1 MFDSKKPD
9 QRYMSESSLK
19 GTLQVRLTYCVMCS
33 TRHERVVLNIDLMNT
48 KKRIAVSCS
57 APGGPVI
64 GILQITTS
72 ARSVHLNTCC
82 LQTAGDTIL
91 CVKPVFIRAL
101 YTAVFVGSCS
111 SRLFTCEMNGT
122 RFHNLTNL
130 NHKVVHKYG
139 CLIEP

>member
-1 MFDSKKPD
+1 
-9 QRYMSESSLK
+9 MSESSLK
-19 GTLQVRLTYCVMCS
+19 GTLQVRPIYCVMCS
-33 TRHERVVLNIDLMNT
+33 TRHERVVPNIDLMNT

-64 GILQITTS
+64 GILQITTF

-82 LQTAGDTIL
+82 LQTTGDTIL

-111 SRLFTCEMNGT
+111 SRLFTCEINGT

-130 NHKVVHKYG
+130 NQKVVHKYG

>member
-1 MFDSKKPD
+1 
-9 QRYMSESSLK
+9 MSESSLK
-19 GTLQVRLTYCVMCS
+19 GTLQVRLIYCVMCS
-33 TRHERVVLNIDLMNT
+33 TRHERVVPNIDLMNT
-48 KKRIAVSCS
+48 KK
-57 APGGPVI
+57 GGPVI
-64 GILQITTS
+64 GILQITTF

-82 LQTAGDTIL
+82 LQTTGDTIL

-111 SRLFTCEMNGT
+111 SRLFTCEINGT

-130 NHKVVHKYG
+130 NQKVVHKYG

>member
-1 MFDSKKPD
+1 
-9 QRYMSESSLK
+9 MSESSLK
-19 GTLQVRLTYCVMCS
+19 GTLQVRPIYCVMCS
-33 TRHERVVLNIDLMNT
+33 TRHERVVPNIDLMNT
-48 KKRIAVSCS
+48 KK
-57 APGGPVI
+57 GGPVI

-82 LQTAGDTIL
+82 LQTTGDTIL

-111 SRLFTCEMNGT
+111 SRLFTCEINGT

-130 NHKVVHKYG
+130 NQKVVHKYG